1 VFLEQGVFVVMA
13 DPNTNTQMTV
23 IGPDTQIKGEMTFN
37 STAKLMGMFEG
48 KITAKGELQ
57 VAEGATCKA
66 SVDAGKVM
74 VDGVVEGNVTATER
88 VQLNAKSRMKGDLV
102 ALRLI
107 VAEGAAFTGHVSVGP
122 DARKPGPT
130 GAPGTP
136 GVTEAKPGEPARR

>member
-1 VFLEQGVFVVMA
+1 MA
-13 DPNTNTQMTV
+13 DPNTNSQMTV

-66 SVDAGKVM
+66 SVDAGKIL

-102 ALRLI
+102 ALRLV

-122 DARKPGPT
+122 DARAQRPAGAT
-130 GAPGTP
+130 GTTTTTP